1 MRKEKLKTRFAYY
14 IIGLLIMTAGIA
26 ISVKSDLGVSPISAV
41 PYTITCVSGM
51 EMGKATIVFHCILVL
66 FQILLLRRKF
76 QIKNLLQIVVGI
88 VFGYFT
94 TFCNWCVGFLPDP
107 HNIVLRLVMM
117 LISIVLL
124 AIGIFFYLP
133 ADIMPIA
140 GEGCMQALSDVT
152 KVDFAKVKVAFDVAM
167 VVISLV
173 TCLIVLRSLG
183 SVGIG
188 TVLAAFLVGITLGI
202 LNDRF
207 GDWRDELL
215 AVEKHD

>member
-1 MRKEKLKTRFAYY
+1 
-14 IIGLLIMTAGIA
+14 MTAGIA

>member
-51 EMGKATIVFHCILVL
+51 EMGKATIVFHCVLVL
-66 FQILLLRRKF
+66 VQILLLRSRF

-152 KVDFAKVKVAFDVAM
+152 KVDFAKVKVAFDVTM
-167 VVISLV
+167 VIISLV
-173 TCLIVLRSLG
+173 TCLIVLHDPG

-188 TVLAAFLVGITLGI
+188 TVFAAFLVGITLGI

>member
-94 TFCNWCVGFLPDP
+94 TFCNWCVSFLPDP

-188 TVLAAFLVGITLGI
+188 TVLASFLVGITLGI

>member
-1 MRKEKLKTRFAYY
+1 
-14 IIGLLIMTAGIA
+14 
-26 ISVKSDLGVSPISAV
+26 
-41 PYTITCVSGM
+41 
-51 EMGKATIVFHCILVL
+51 
-66 FQILLLRRKF
+66 
-76 QIKNLLQIVVGI
+76 
-88 VFGYFT
+88 
-94 TFCNWCVGFLPDP
+94 
-107 HNIVLRLVMM
+107 
-117 LISIVLL
+117 
-124 AIGIFFYLP
+124 
-133 ADIMPIA
+133 
-140 GEGCMQALSDVT
+140 MQALSDVT

>member
-51 EMGKATIVFHCILVL
+51 EMGKATIVFHCVLVL
-66 FQILLLRRKF
+66 VQILLLRSRF

-107 HNIVLRLVMM
+107 QNIVLRLVMM

>member
-51 EMGKATIVFHCILVL
+51 EMGKATIVFHCVLVL
-66 FQILLLRRKF
+66 VQILLLRSRF

>member
-94 TFCNWCVGFLPDP
+94 TFCNWCVSFLPDP

>member
-51 EMGKATIVFHCILVL
+51 EMGKATIVFHCVLVL
-66 FQILLLRRKF
+66 VQILLLRSRF

-207 GDWRDELL
+207 GDWQDELL